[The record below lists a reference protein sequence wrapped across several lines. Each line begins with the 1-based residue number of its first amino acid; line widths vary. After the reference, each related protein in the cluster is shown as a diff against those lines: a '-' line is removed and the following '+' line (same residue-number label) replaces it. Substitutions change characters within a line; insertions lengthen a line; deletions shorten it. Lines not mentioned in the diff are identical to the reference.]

1 MTTLSNK
8 IKNNIEFLLKLKEED
23 NVHANKCS
31 LIDQTEYVQI
41 NNDLEIEYAIYI
53 TLTEL
58 LGEERILINVDYKYD
73 DIINIID
80 KCITNIYDNK
90 QLNLLIEKSDTF
102 NSMINHIEDLFDN
115 MKDKVFYY
123 SPLYNLMKII
133 DGIKRNI
140 IYIFK
145 ENNKFI
151 DRLISSSI
159 NLNDHMMYGTNI
171 SLNNDLD
178 EENNTSDEDE
188 DEDEDGN
195 EDEGGED
202 GNEDED
208 GDEDNEG
215 DDVGDEDDEGGN
227 EDEDNEDDEGDEGDE
242 DAADAFARVEK
253 AEKKLEEMKEQ
264 EQQVDEAINTISSLR
279 VFLKKLN

>member
-188 DEDEDGN
+188 DEDGN

>member
-123 SPLYNLMKII
+123 SLFGKNFYKYFLL
-133 DGIKRNI
+133 NI
-140 IYIFK
+140 LFC
-145 ENNKFI
+145 F
-151 DRLISSSI
+151 L
-159 NLNDHMMYGTNI
+159 L
-171 SLNNDLD
+171 SLL
-178 EENNTSDEDE
+178 SKS
-188 DEDEDGN
+188 
-195 EDEGGED
+195 
-202 GNEDED
+202 
-208 GDEDNEG
+208 
-215 DDVGDEDDEGGN
+215 
-227 EDEDNEDDEGDEGDE
+227 
-242 DAADAFARVEK
+242 FH
-253 AEKKLEEMKEQ
+253 
-264 EQQVDEAINTISSLR
+264 
-279 VFLKKLN
+279 FYF

>member
-188 DEDEDGN
+188 DEDGN

-215 DDVGDEDDEGGN
+215 DDV
-227 EDEDNEDDEGDEGDE
+227 GDEGDE